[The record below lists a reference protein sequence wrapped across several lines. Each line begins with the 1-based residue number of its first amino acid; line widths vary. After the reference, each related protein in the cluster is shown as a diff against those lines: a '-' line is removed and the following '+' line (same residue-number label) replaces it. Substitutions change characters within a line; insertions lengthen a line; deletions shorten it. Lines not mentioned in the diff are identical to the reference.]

1 MGDMSQLISQP
12 VSPCFGRTGNPT
24 QYYMPVV
31 LAPDELDLRED
42 APARDVDEPLGGLE
56 RGEEVFPG
64 GGRRVGRAIWVG
76 QAVKL
81 E

>member
-1 MGDMSQLISQP
+1 
-12 VSPCFGRTGNPT
+12 
-24 QYYMPVV
+24 MPVV